1 MYPCV
6 VTEPTKMALLKT
18 GVSLTSRSF
27 LCQGTSSPKRRSDIR
42 NLPKALPFVV
52 AEEVI
57 VRCCTRI
64 KNSSLLLL
72 IMREEIE
79 SKCTGS
85 TPRTLRVFCLAVKIM
100 KFVQMLWV
108 RLIRASF
115 RKKNEILT

>member
-6 VTEPTKMALLKT
+6 ATEPTKMALLKK
-18 GVSLTSRSF
+18 GVSFTSRSF

-100 KFVQMLWV
+100 KFAQMLWV
-108 RLIRASF
+108 RWIRASF

>member
-6 VTEPTKMALLKT
+6 VTEPTKKGAPKNRSIFHFSVFFM
-18 GVSLTSRSF
+18 SRN
-27 LCQGTSSPKRRSDIR
+27 LITKRRSDIR

-85 TPRTLRVFCLAVKIM
+85 TSRTVRVFCLAVKIM
-100 KFVQMLWV
+100 KFAQMLWV
-108 RLIRASF
+108 RWIRASF